1 MILFSCSCQKL
12 TDAIKHSDI
21 SCTSELLIIHLKW
34 FDTLQY
40 VHRYCIANDAYMIST
55 FLVIYSFQQVGRQ
68 ITKNNEMV
76 QYPEELTISNGVS
89 YVWMTLSTIIIVKE
103 L

>member
-1 MILFSCSCQKL
+1 
-12 TDAIKHSDI
+12 
-21 SCTSELLIIHLKW
+21 
-34 FDTLQY
+34 
-40 VHRYCIANDAYMIST
+40 MIST

-89 YVWMTLSTIIIVKE
+89 YVWMT
-103 L
+103 